1 MLFGKYALP
10 SREHLGNEGGSMF
23 ASVSTYQGSPD
34 QIDEGVRY
42 AQENIVPT
50 LQEVE
55 GFEGVYL
62 LVDRQSGKVLTITQ
76 WESEEAMR
84 ASEEETNRLRSAHRG
99 RWDQVPTEEA
109 GGQEVAGVERYEVAI
124 SPERS

>member
-1 MLFGKYALP
+1 
-10 SREHLGNEGGSMF
+10 MF
-23 ASVSTYQGSPD
+23 ASVSTYQGPPD

-42 AQENIVPT
+42 AQENIVPS

-62 LVDRQSGKVLTITQ
+62 LVDHQISKVLTITL

-84 ASEEETNRLRSAHRG
+84 ASEQEANQLRREHRG
-99 RWDQVPTEEA
+99 RWDQVPAAEA
-109 GGQEVAGVERYEVAI
+109 GGQDVAGVERYEVAI

>member
-1 MLFGKYALP
+1 
-10 SREHLGNEGGSMF
+10 MF
-23 ASVSTYQGSPD
+23 ASVSTYQGPPD

-62 LVDRQSGKVLTITQ
+62 LIDRQSGKVLTITL

-84 ASEEETNRLRSAHRG
+84 ASEEEANRLRSESA
-99 RWDQVPTEEA
+99 EA
-109 GGQEVAGVERYEVAI
+109 GSQEVIGVERYEVAI